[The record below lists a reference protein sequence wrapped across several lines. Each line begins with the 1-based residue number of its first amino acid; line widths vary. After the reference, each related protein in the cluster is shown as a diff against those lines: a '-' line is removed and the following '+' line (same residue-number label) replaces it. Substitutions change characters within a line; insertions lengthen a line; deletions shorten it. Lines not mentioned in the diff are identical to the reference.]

1 MEKKLDIANLTVDE
15 FTTVEPISIPHTD
28 NVLNAGHIMEK
39 NGIRHL
45 PILENGV
52 AIGIISKRDI
62 TAQDPGK
69 DLAHLKVT
77 EIMSED
83 PFTVRSTDLLKDV
96 VFQMSS
102 RKIGSALVND
112 ENNKLYGIFTSI
124 DALNS
129 IIELM

>member
-1 MEKKLDIANLTVDE
+1 MEKKLDMANLTVDE
-15 FTTVEPISIPHTD
+15 FTTVEPISISHTD
-28 NVLNAGHIMEK
+28 NVLNAGRIMNEK
-39 NGIRHL
+39 GIRHL

-62 TAQDPGK
+62 TAQDPNK
-69 DLAHLKVT
+69 DLAHLSVT
-77 EIMSED
+77 EIMTED

-96 VFQMSS
+96 VFEMSS